1 MTFSFDSPLSTWSFK
16 HSARVLHPQCGH
28 SNKSS
33 TLPNGMGTGL
43 ENKLCMLGYECN
55 KLSSSEI
62 EGRNS
67 GTIFHIHV
75 EIITFLY
82 SNFHSSF
89 INSNPRKKFWK
100 IFLIFEFHEFEFH
113 QKIFEKFEGYFFK
126 KLKFMELKYH

>member
-67 GTIFHIHV
+67 GTIFRKYV
-75 EIITFLY
+75 EII
-82 SNFHSSF
+82 
-89 INSNPRKKFWK
+89 
-100 IFLIFEFHEFEFH
+100 IFLVIEFSIVFKFHELKSHGKVLKNFLDTRVPSKYFRKIWRWFV
-113 QKIFEKFEGYFFK
+113 QKIQVHGT
-126 KLKFMELKYH
+126 